1 LSFSQ
6 QINFPN
12 WQYAASTVM
21 KSYDATASGFK
32 HPGEPISWPQTEC
45 AARWMRDVPALLV
58 TGRDLAGIDELQ
70 HLSDD
75 DLARIEQALPL
86 AA

>member
-1 LSFSQ
+1 MTVLHLDSSILESQSAGRKLS
-6 QINFPN
+6 
-12 WQYAASTVM
+12 AAS
-21 KSYDATASGFK
+21 
-32 HPGEPISWPQTEC
+32 